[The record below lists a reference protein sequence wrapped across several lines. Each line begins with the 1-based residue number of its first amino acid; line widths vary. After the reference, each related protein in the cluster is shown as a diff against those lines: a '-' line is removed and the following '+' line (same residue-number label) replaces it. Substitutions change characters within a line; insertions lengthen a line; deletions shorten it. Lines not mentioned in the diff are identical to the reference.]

1 MSQNFIKDRNYQDIL
16 FANIGE
22 ALRND
27 FDALLSSFSCD
38 TAPSSPIVGQVWFDT
53 INNRLMQFNGSIWTD
68 ITNNTAIYKDIQNA
82 KGTKGSLWERLEVS
96 LNEDGTLKSGAA
108 ENLTE
113 WIDSGITP
121 NYVASNEFFVSGDQ
135 RDIFV
140 VNRSV
145 KFTLDASLVYS
156 HILSVSYDTNNN
168 ETSVILREGILDST
182 VQKVEHGVVDPSEK
196 GSLAFI
202 TALMVHY
209 DNSNTPITS
218 NTLQGTIEE
227 MINGFVAQG
236 DIDLNGNSLNN
247 VTNINGTPVSELG
260 GGGSLSVSDQIVFNE
275 GNIEIYDTNGNLRV
289 RMGDLA

>member
-1 MSQNFIKDRNYQDIL
+1 LSQNFIKDRNYQDIL